1 MFVRAVSLISWIV
14 CLNPKHTIHEPTR
27 NLTNQHESHSVKV
40 LLLNQCFY
48 PDVAATGQYLTE
60 LGQGLV
66 ERGHDVTVVTSRR
79 AYDDPNVTFPKR
91 QMWHGIK
98 IIRLFTFGLGK
109 KGRAR
114 RALDFASFSLACLLR
129 LALLPRFD
137 VVIAL
142 TSPPL
147 ISWLASMF
155 VRIKGG
161 RLIFWVMD
169 LNPDEAI
176 AAGWLKQD
184 SFAARALEYFLRSS
198 MRHSTKII
206 ALDRFVKQRIR
217 GKGIPEAKITV
228 IPPWS
233 HDEDVRY
240 DPEGRESFR
249 ELHGLSAKY
258 VVMYSGN
265 HSPCHPLDTLLS
277 AAKELRERDDIS
289 FCFVGGGSE
298 KNKVRAF
305 AANHSLGNV
314 TCLPYQPLQG
324 LAASLSAADMHVVVM
339 GDSFAGILH
348 PCKIYNILAIG
359 SPFLYIGPHE
369 SHIAD
374 LIAPSSVNFPGRTAR
389 HDDVVTVVK
398 IISDGADNARD
409 IRNEQLN
416 GLAASFSK
424 EVLLP
429 RMIEVVASVGVE
441 GTVTTPATPGGA
453 DSGATTSTG
462 SSTAKRLR
470 PPAQG
475 CRASAATL
483 GKE

>member
-1 MFVRAVSLISWIV
+1 M
-14 CLNPKHTIHEPTR
+14 
-27 NLTNQHESHSVKV
+27 KV

-48 PDVAATGQYLTE
+48 PDVAATGQYLTD
-60 LGQGLV
+60 LGRGLV
-66 ERGHDVTVVTSRR
+66 ERGHSVTVITSRR
-79 AYDDPNVTFPKR
+79 AYDDPDVTFPKR
-91 QMWHGIK
+91 QTWKGIE
-98 IIRLFTFGLGK
+98 IIRLSTFGLGK

-114 RALDFASFSLACLLR
+114 RALDFASFSLTCVLR
-129 LALLPRFD
+129 LAQLPRFD

-147 ISWLASMF
+147 ISWLGSLF

-161 RLIFWVMD
+161 RLVFWVMD

-184 SFAARALEYFLRSS
+184 SPAARTLDYFLRSS
-198 MRHSTKII
+198 MRHSAKIV
-206 ALDRFVKQRIR
+206 ALDRFVKQRILN
-217 GKGIPEAKITV
+217 KGIPDAKISV

-240 DPEGRESFR
+240 DEEGRESFR
-249 ELHGLSAKY
+249 QQHGLDGKY

-265 HSPCHPLDTLLS
+265 HSPCHPLDTML
-277 AAKELRERDDIS
+277 AAATELRDRDDIA

-298 KNKVRAF
+298 QKKVRAF
-305 AANHSLGNV
+305 AEAHGLGNIL
-314 TCLPYQPLQG
+314 CLPYQPLQG
-324 LAASLSAADMHVVVM
+324 LAASLSAADLHVVVM
-339 GDSFAGILH
+339 GDAFAGILH

-359 SPFLYIGPHE
+359 TPFLYIGPHE

-374 LIAPSSVNFPGRTAR
+374 LIAPTSANFPGRTAR

-398 IISDGADNARD
+398 IISGGADNHRESQ
-409 IRNEQLN
+409 NEQLI
-416 GLAASFSK
+416 GLAASFAK

-429 RMIEVVASVGVE
+429 RMIEVVESVGA
-441 GTVTTPATPGGA
+441 GTVTTAAIAGMV
-453 DSGATTSTG
+453 DSGGGTSSTG

>member
-1 MFVRAVSLISWIV
+1 M
-14 CLNPKHTIHEPTR
+14 
-27 NLTNQHESHSVKV
+27 KV

-60 LGQGLV
+60 LGKGLV
-66 ERGHDVTVVTSRR
+66 DRGHSVTVLTSRR
-79 AYDDPNVTFPKR
+79 AYDDPNVNFPKR
-91 QMWHGIK
+91 QTWKGIK
-98 IIRLFTFGLGK
+98 IIRLSTFGLGK

-114 RALDFASFSLACLLR
+114 RALDFASFSLTCVLR

-147 ISWLASMF
+147 ISWLGSMF

-161 RLIFWVMD
+161 RLVFWVMD

-184 SFAARALEYFLRSS
+184 SFTARTLEYFLGSS
-198 MRHSTKII
+198 MRHSAKII
-206 ALDRFVKQRIR
+206 ALDRFVKQRIL
-217 GKGIPEAKITV
+217 GKGIPEAKISV

-240 DPEGRESFR
+240 DSEGRESFR
-249 ELHGLSAKY
+249 ERHGLTDKY

-265 HSPCHPLDTLLS
+265 HSPCHPLDTLLA
-277 AAKELRERDDIS
+277 AAKDLRDRDDID

-298 KNKVRAF
+298 QDKVRAF
-305 AANHSLGNV
+305 AEAHKLGNV
-314 TCLPYQPLQG
+314 LCLPYQPLQA
-324 LAASLSAADMHVVVM
+324 LAASLSAADLHVVVM
-339 GDSFAGILH
+339 GDAFAGILH

-374 LIAPSSVNFPGRTAR
+374 LISPTSVNSPGRTAQ
-389 HDDVVTVVK
+389 HNDVVTVVK
-398 IISDGADNARD
+398 VISEGADNARES
-409 IRNEQLN
+409 RNQQLT
-416 GLAASFSK
+416 GLAAGFAK

-429 RMIEVVASVGVE
+429 RMIEIVESVGLDGAGPVVAPS
-441 GTVTTPATPGGA
+441 ASLA
-453 DSGATTSTG
+453 
-462 SSTAKRLR
+462 
-470 PPAQG
+470 
-475 CRASAATL
+475 RA
-483 GKE
+483 GE